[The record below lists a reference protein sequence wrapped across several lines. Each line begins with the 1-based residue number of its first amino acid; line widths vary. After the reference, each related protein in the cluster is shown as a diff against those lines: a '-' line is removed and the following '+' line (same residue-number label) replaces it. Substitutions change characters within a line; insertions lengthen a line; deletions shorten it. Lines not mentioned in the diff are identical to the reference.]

1 MKRFSGFLAS
11 NSHTRLLEIAIV
23 GIALLGSV
31 FIVLFPG
38 FYSMSLISLAV
49 AILAFALFL
58 ISPFRVM
65 LFLVGIRPMLD
76 PFRNYGVKLA
86 AEATLNINALV
97 ALFVTISGIQY
108 VFLQKRNFFK
118 DKTFTLFIVFLL
130 FLSTS
135 YVRSPNRFEFFA
147 LFFRWLGAFSIYELF
162 ALLVRRKTDFVRL
175 LKTYVYFS
183 VVPLAVA
190 LYQAVTWGAIKFTEI
205 IRINGTFVYP
215 KGLSVYTAFLM
226 FVTLGLLWDFTKSFG
241 KKKNL
246 KIYLSVVGLL
256 FFLTYMRG
264 AWVGFVTGFLA
275 IDYFRNRARAAR
287 TFRTVLILLVIFAG
301 IFFLVPAFSKRVL
314 QLSSFIWRINL
325 WKGILGHLSKREII
339 IGRGLGSSVS
349 VVQIVGWGRVTQT
362 HNDYIRILFELGII
376 GLLLYLMLWGSL
388 LKRAIR
394 LLKVVDDEFMK
405 SMAYVQIGLIVFVLT
420 MSLTDS
426 FFGGGV
432 FHWMF
437 WSFAGALRGLIESKG
452 LDRL

>member
-1 MKRFSGFLAS
+1 MRRFNGFLAAG
-11 NSHTRLLEIAIV
+11 NHIKMLEIAIV

-38 FYSMSLISLAV
+38 FYSMSLISLVV
-49 AILAFALFL
+49 AILAFVLFL
-58 ISPFRVM
+58 ISPFKVM
-65 LFLVGIRPMLD
+65 LLLVGIRPMLD

-108 VFLQKRNFFK
+108 VFLKKRNFFK
-118 DKTFTLFIVFLL
+118 DKVFSLFFIFLL

-135 YVRSPNRFEFFA
+135 YFRSSNRFEFFA

-162 ALLVRRKTDFVRL
+162 ALLVREKADFVRL
-175 LKTYVYFS
+175 LKTYIYFS
-183 VVPLAVA
+183 AVPIGVA
-190 LYQAVTWGAIKFTEI
+190 LYQAISWGAIKFTEI
-205 IRINGTFVYP
+205 VRINGTFVYP

-226 FVTLGLLWDFTKSFG
+226 FVTLGLLWDRTRPFG
-241 KKKNL
+241 RTRNL
-246 KIYLSVVGLL
+246 KVYLFIVGLL

-264 AWVGFVTGFLA
+264 AWVGFVSGFLA
-275 IDYFRNRARAAR
+275 IDYFRNRARVAK
-287 TFRTVLILLVIFAG
+287 TFRTVVILLVILAA
-301 IFFLVPAFSKRVL
+301 IFFMVPAFSKRVL

-325 WKGILGHLSKREII
+325 WKGILGHLSKREIF

-349 VVQIVGWGRVTQT
+349 VVQVVGWGRVTQT
-362 HNDYIRILFELGII
+362 HNDYIRVLFELGIV
-376 GLLLYLMLWGSL
+376 GLFLYLMLWGSL
-388 LKRAIR
+388 LKRAVR
-394 LLKVVDDEFMK
+394 LMKIIDDNFMK
-405 SMAYVQIGLIVFVLT
+405 SIAYIQIGLIVFVLT

-437 WSFAGALRGLIESKG
+437 WSFAGALRGLLEKKG
-452 LDRL
+452 LYKL